1 MIFSVFHLLPPL
13 FFVNRI
19 LDGMKQSNQ
28 KPDKEAKMNTI
39 NFITHEPADMY
50 HDRSRSGEFMS
61 SHLLADFRKSPALY
75 RKKILGEI
83 TETESP
89 AFTIGRA
96 THSLILEGRSAFDR
110 DYLVA
115 DGPVNPRTG
124 EPFGKTSKAYADWL
138 ESQEREIISGKD
150 YGLMIK
156 LQTSVWLHPAAAEFL
171 TEGVAEGVVRTQYCG
186 VPCQIR
192 MDWFS
197 PKHGLIDLKTCNEL
211 HWFEADARRFG
222 YVLQLA
228 FYRAVIREAT
238 GVNVPVHIIAVE
250 KNEPFTAGVWKLT
263 EEVLDAAETIN
274 RAALERYKACCLSN
288 AWPTG
293 YEDIRLIDNI

>member
-1 MIFSVFHLLPPL
+1 VISKNRERKRIETHC
-13 FFVNRI
+13 FFN
-19 LDGMKQSNQ
+19 
-28 KPDKEAKMNTI
+28 KEINTMNNI

-83 TETESP
+83 IETESP

-124 EPFGKTSKAYADWL
+124 QPFGKTSKAYADWL

-171 TEGVAEGVVRTQYCG
+171 NEGVAEGVVRAEYCG
-186 VPCQIR
+186 VLCQIR

-197 PKHGLIDLKTCNEL
+197 PRPGLIDLKTCNEL
-211 HWFEADARRFG
+211 HWFESDARRFG

-228 FYRAVIREAT
+228 FYRAIIREAT
-238 GVNVPVHIIAVE
+238 GKTVPVHIIAVE
-250 KNEPFTAGVWKLT
+250 KNEPYSTGVWKLAD
-263 EEVLDAAETIN
+263 EVLDAAETIN
-274 RAALERYKACCLSN
+274 RAALNRYKACCTSN